1 MDRKRVVVTGMGMI
15 SPIGNDVQES
25 WKASLSGASGV
36 KLNEA
41 FETEDFAVKICG
53 QVSNFDA
60 SEYISAKEARRIDPF
75 IQL

>member
-1 MDRKRVVVTGMGMI
+1 MI

-25 WKASLSGASGV
+25 GRLVFQSFGV

-60 SEYISAKEARRIDPF
+60 SKYMSAKEREG
-75 IQL
+75 

>member
-25 WKASLSGASGV
+25 WKASLSGESGV

-41 FETEDFAVKICG
+41 FELSLIH
-53 QVSNFDA
+53 
-60 SEYISAKEARRIDPF
+60 I
-75 IQL
+75 